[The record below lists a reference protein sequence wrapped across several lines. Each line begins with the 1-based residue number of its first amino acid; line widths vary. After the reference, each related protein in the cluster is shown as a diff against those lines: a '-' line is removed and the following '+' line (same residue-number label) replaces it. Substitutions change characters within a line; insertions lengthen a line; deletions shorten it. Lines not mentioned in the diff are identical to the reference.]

1 MKVVLTTLN
10 AKYIHKNLALRW
22 LYVTSP
28 IRESVVL
35 EEFTIKDSHDKVL
48 NKLVDEQADVYCF
61 SCYIW
66 NIKQTLALIK
76 DLKLRLNGCKVL
88 VGGPEV
94 TFESEYLLHEGV
106 DAISIGEGELT
117 VWEYIQSLMDH
128 DPHKIAG
135 INTLD
140 YLDHT
145 YAYSDLSV
153 NEAADSPYFL
163 PFDEADMDKRYL
175 YFETSR
181 GCPYGCEYCLSSTD
195 KKVRQFSEAYIFRE
209 LEKISQSNVRQVK
222 FLDRTFNTDP
232 KRALRIARYINEHC
246 PNQIFQFEVVAETL
260 SEELLSFFID
270 EADKN
275 RFRFE
280 VGVQSFNTNTLKA
293 VGRIQ
298 NNARLKEVITRMR
311 EAGLI
316 LHVDLIAGL
325 PYEGMSSFDASF
337 NELFSLKASELQL
350 GILKLLKGTGLKR
363 KSELYDFVY
372 DSDPPYEI
380 LSTAWLNRC
389 ELMDINHTA
398 LAVEKFWNSG
408 KCRKA
413 IDTILKL
420 KLRENAFSLFMELG
434 KKLALYER
442 RYHDHDLFLILKE
455 TLADCDE
462 KLIESI
468 LMSDYMGLFKQKPK
482 RWNKLRVDHET
493 AKHCFQLLIDAHEST
508 QNELYHYGC
517 VDLAYSEGL
526 CLQVIVYNAQQTYP
540 KRWLIKENER
550 IEKI

>member
-28 IRESVVL
+28 IKEQVVL
-35 EEFTIKDSHDKVL
+35 KEFTIKDAHEKVL
-48 NKLVDEQADVYCF
+48 DWLIAQKADVYCF

-66 NIKQTLALIK
+66 NIKQTQLLIK
-76 DLKLRLNGCKVL
+76 DLKRQHPCTVL
-88 VGGPEV
+88 AGGPEV
-94 TFESEYLLHEGV
+94 TFESEALLQEGI
-106 DAISIGEGELT
+106 DAISIGEGELS
-117 VWEYIQSLMDH
+117 VWEYIQSIIDQN
-128 DPHKIAG
+128 PHPILG
-135 INTLD
+135 INTLAYPD
-140 YLDHT
+140 TT
-145 YAYSDLSV
+145 YAYSDLTF
-153 NEAADSPYFL
+153 NEACESPYFL

-195 KKVRQFSEAYIFRE
+195 KRVRQFSEAYIFKE
-209 LEKISQSNVRQVK
+209 LAKISQSKVRQVK

-246 PNQIFQFEVVAETL
+246 TGQIFQFEVVAETL
-260 SEELLSFFID
+260 SEELLDFFIN
-270 EADKN
+270 EADKS

-280 VGVQSFNTNTLKA
+280 VGVQSFNGNTLKA

-298 NNARLKEVITRMR
+298 NNERLKEVIHRMR

-325 PYEGMSSFDASF
+325 PYEGLASFNASF

-350 GILKLLKGTGLKR
+350 GILKLLKGTSLKR
-363 KSELYDFVY
+363 KAEFYDFDY

-380 LSTAWLNRC
+380 LSTKWLSKE
-389 ELMDINHTA
+389 ELCSINHTA

-408 KCRKA
+408 KCRRA
-413 IDTILKL
+413 IDTFLKL
-420 KLRENAFSLFMELG
+420 KLRENAFSLFMALG
-434 KKLALYER
+434 QRLAEYER
-442 RYHDHDLFLILKE
+442 RYHDHDLFLILKQE
-455 TLADCDE
+455 LSDCDE
-462 KLIESI
+462 RLVEAV
-468 LMSDYMGLFKQKPK
+468 LMNDYMRLFKQKPK
-482 RWNKLRVDHET
+482 RWNTYRVDHET
-493 AKHCFQLLIDAHEST
+493 MKHCFQLLIDAHESS

-517 VDLAYSEGL
+517 VEYAYSEGI
-526 CLQVIVYNAQQTYP
+526 CYQVCVYNASQTYP
-540 KRWLIKENER
+540 KRWLIKEKER